1 MHIPR
6 DDSYFLSLAQ
16 HARRFIPALGS
27 EYAEEDEE
35 EEGGFLAYMALGQI
49 RRFFFHPA
57 RTPEEQTQV
66 LAFLNHAL
74 AVGGEST
81 ETAIVLEI
89 FTAAYY
95 YNEPFTSFFHEHLS
109 PAAWQLFLTHRD
121 IERQRGIYTVT
132 PEGESRPFNE

>member
-1 MHIPR
+1 MHIPNE
-6 DDSYFLSLAQ
+6 DSYFTTLAQ
-16 HARRFIPALGS
+16 HANVFIPALGGV
-27 EYAEEDEE
+27 EEDDE
-35 EEGGFLAYMALGQI
+35 EEGGLLAYLALGQI

-57 RTPEEQTQV
+57 RTPAEQTQV
-66 LAFLNHAL
+66 LAFLNHSL

-95 YNEPFTSFFHEHLS
+95 YNEPFTSLFHEQLS
-109 PAAWQLFLTHRD
+109 PATWELFLTQRD

-132 PEGESRPFNE
+132 EEGQSRPYTE